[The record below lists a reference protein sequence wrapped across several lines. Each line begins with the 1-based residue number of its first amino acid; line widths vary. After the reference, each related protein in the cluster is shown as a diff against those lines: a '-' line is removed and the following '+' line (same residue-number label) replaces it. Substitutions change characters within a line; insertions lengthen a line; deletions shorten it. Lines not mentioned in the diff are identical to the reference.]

1 MMTQFRTSF
10 RNCLGVMVETLAREV
25 FLGGQIIRVVLVTT
39 IQEAQV
45 AIILETPESEDRM
58 DSPTSPAFLALEM
71 AEAQII
77 ILAITTQGIVE
88 VGMEGRMDFLDF
100 QTSLASRA
108 LETVVVRIIIRE
120 IIIQVTAIQETV
132 TQETII
138 QEITTQETI
147 TQVTMG
153 AMEVQTTENG
163 LPILHS
169 SNFSEAKERIQLM
182 VPNS

>member
-10 RNCLGVMVETLAREV
+10 RDCLGVMVETLAREV
-25 FLGGQIIRVVLVTT
+25 FQGGQIIRVVLVTT

-45 AIILETPESEDRM
+45 AIILKTPEAEDRM

-100 QTSLASRA
+100 QTSLASWA
-108 LETVVVRIIIRE
+108 LETVVVQIIIRE
-120 IIIQVTAIQETV
+120 IIIQETAIQETV

>member
-1 MMTQFRTSF
+1 MTQFRTSF

-25 FLGGQIIRVVLVTT
+25 FQGGQIIRVVLVTT

-45 AIILETPESEDRM
+45 AIILETPEAEDRM

-108 LETVVVRIIIRE
+108 LETVVVQIIIRE
-120 IIIQVTAIQETV
+120 IIIQETAIQETV